1 VTPPNA
7 TIGNVSAATHTAV
20 ATILERCQALSRFS
34 EVPGATR
41 RAFLSAPMRACH
53 AEIAK
58 WLAPLGI
65 ATRID
70 AAGNLHAVY
79 PAAVPLAS
87 DSAANSVA
95 RPSLDQSVPT
105 FLIGSHLDTV
115 PNAGAYDG
123 VLGVVLAVALLE
135 SLAGRRLPF
144 AIELLGLSE
153 EEGVRFGVPFIG
165 SRALVGRLDEDLL
178 RRTDAHGIS
187 VRHAIEDFGLQP
199 SAIPQA
205 ALGPNIL
212 GFLEFHIE
220 QGPVLEDLGLPLAV
234 VDAIAG
240 QSRLEFIF
248 SGRTNHAGTTPM
260 HLRHDAL
267 AGAAEWIGAVERSAQ
282 SVPGLAATV
291 GVIEAKPG
299 ATNCIAGQVRVSL
312 DVRHASDAARRAA
325 ASGLI
330 QIAMQ
335 IARARKLQVEHK
347 TLLEQPATP
356 MHPFLVDRL
365 ARSLTA
371 IGCQPHRMASGAGH
385 DAMILA
391 ERVPSAML
399 FLRTPGGVSH
409 DPTETV
415 APADIAK
422 ALACG
427 LHFLLQLSESPDFL
441 HHKYLQSESMKP
453 DSLIPDSEKRTRRA

>member
-1 VTPPNA
+1 VTTPNA
-7 TIGNVSAATHTAV
+7 TIRNVRAASDTAV
-20 ATILERCQALSRFS
+20 ATILERCQTLARFS
-34 EVPGATR
+34 EIPGATR
-41 RAFLSAPMRACH
+41 RTFLSAPMRECH

-58 WLAPLGI
+58 WLAPLGV

-79 PAAVPLAS
+79 PAAVSPAS
-87 DSAANSVA
+87 DSIANSVA
-95 RPSLDQSVPT
+95 GSSLDQSVPT

-123 VLGVVLAVALLE
+123 TLGVVLAVALLE
-135 SLAGRRLPF
+135 SLGGRRLPF

-153 EEGVRFGVPFIG
+153 EEGVRFSVPFIG

-178 RRTDAHGIS
+178 RRTDANGIS

-199 SAIPQA
+199 SAIPQV
-205 ALGPNIL
+205 ALGSNVL

-234 VDAIAG
+234 VEAIAG

-267 AGAAEWIGAVERSAQ
+267 AGAAEWIGAVERAAQ

-299 ATNCIAGQVRVSL
+299 ATNCIAGQTRVSL
-312 DVRHASDAARRAA
+312 DVRHASDDTRRAA

-330 QIAMQ
+330 QIAQQ

-356 MHPFLVDRL
+356 MDPFLVERL
-365 ARSLTA
+365 AQSLSA

-409 DPTETV
+409 DPAEAV

-427 LHFLLQLSESPDFL
+427 LHFLQQLAESPDFL
-441 HHKYLQSESMKP
+441 HRKYLQPESLKP
-453 DSLIPDSEKRTRRA
+453 DSLTDSEKRTRRA